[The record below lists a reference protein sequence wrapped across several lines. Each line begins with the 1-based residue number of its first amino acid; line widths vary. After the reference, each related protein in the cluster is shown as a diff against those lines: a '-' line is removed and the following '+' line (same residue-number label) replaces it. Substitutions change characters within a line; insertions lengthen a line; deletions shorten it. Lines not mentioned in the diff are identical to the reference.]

1 MKRITGLILCLV
13 LMITTTI
20 PVQAASPYSDTET
33 TDWFFGSLDVL
44 AKNKIITGYPDGTF
58 RPSDQLNV
66 DQYIT
71 ILCRLTD
78 NDVGLGD
85 DYWAQKYIDF
95 AKEAG
100 WLDGMSFYR
109 YDLPIN
115 RFQASR
121 MTVRA
126 MEFNSD
132 KSPEELV
139 EYTVYVDDYT
149 DIPTLYRTDVLL
161 NYALGLTNGYPD
173 GTFQGSNTLTRAE
186 AAVISHRI
194 FDEDVRKPLLDPEK
208 TKQLLDIFKMDA
220 LDSFAEL
227 APEVTMPANMM
238 MFMLPPPMPMM
249 PPPAPVPIG
258 GLPLA
263 PPVAAIT
270 ENVIADALIEMS
282 DQESDNKMA
291 AGYSYGILNVNL
303 LSEENDSILMYTV
316 SDGSTEIVLDL
327 LSMQDEFGNLRPDAS
342 DLILLVCK
350 NIDEENGDA
359 MHTFILQEYNNREL
373 IPETGS
379 FDTFGTTELYL
390 TNLIQ
395 DHNVTRATFLILE

>member
-1 MKRITGLILCLV
+1 MKRLTGLILCLV
-13 LMITTTI
+13 LMITTML
-20 PVQAASPYSDTET
+20 PVRAASTYSDTDT
-33 TDWFFGSLDVL
+33 TDWFYGSLDVL

-58 RPSDQLNV
+58 RPSDKLNV

-78 NDVGLGD
+78 NDVGFGD

-100 WLDGMSFYR
+100 WLDGMTFYR

-115 RFQASR
+115 RYQASR

-126 MEFNSD
+126 MEFYSD
-132 KSPEELV
+132 KSPEQLV

-194 FDEDVRKPLLDPEK
+194 FDEDVRKPLLNPKK
-208 TKQLLDIFKMDA
+208 TKKLLDIFKMDE
-220 LDSFAEL
+220 LDEFAEL
-227 APEVTMPANMM
+227 APEITMPANIM
-238 MFMLPPPMPMM
+238 MFMLPPPMPLM

-263 PPVAAIT
+263 PPVAEIT

-282 DQESDNKMA
+282 DLESENKMA

-303 LSEENDSILMYTV
+303 LSQENDSILMYTV

-327 LSMQDEFGNLRPDAS
+327 LSMQDESGNLRPDAS
-342 DLILLVCK
+342 DLILLVCN